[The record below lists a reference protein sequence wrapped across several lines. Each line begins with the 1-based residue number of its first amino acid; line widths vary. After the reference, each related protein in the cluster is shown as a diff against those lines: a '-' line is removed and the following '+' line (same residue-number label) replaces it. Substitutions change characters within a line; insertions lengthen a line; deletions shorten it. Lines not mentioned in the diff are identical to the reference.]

1 MATLFTPSSASPFVP
16 LLSSPRTLLH
26 FTNYPSAATCR
37 PYHNHRPLRASNDE
51 SVVAAADPEADERSE
66 ADRLV
71 DGVEFGELCNEFE
84 CISSPLVESTA
95 RQLARDIL
103 EMREGNRALGTF
115 AVSVKYKDPLR
126 AFTGREKY
134 KRPLWVT
141 DVLDKPVVMQN
152 QSCCRSIVNKMAQ
165 LMLKIILGG
174 LQEMVMLSTSLLS
187 IKWTVRGRPKSFI
200 ANIGGDVIVK
210 VNSQFTLNQISGQVI
225 EHEES
230 WDLSESSAIA
240 QAYFWISR
248 RIFSTKEAGKDVAES
263 IKNTANRFPVEKENM
278 EIYPDPSGD
287 PTKITIHV
295 GCGGDGG
302 GVANAKRMF
311 GSRVI
316 HLEIYLEM
324 CAHVVRE
331 SDTVITC
338 CNALTL
344 TLFILFDSL
353 LLSLGRDAIANSV
366 SASSSAV
373 VVVVGVLCVVE
384 IELRRRPLR
393 LLRLDRLLRLR
404 FPSRSQTTGR
414 SISLS
419 PSLCFD

>member
-26 FTNYPSAATCR
+26 FTNYPSAATFR
-37 PYHNHRPLRASNDE
+37 PYHNPRPLRASNDE
-51 SVVAAADPEADERSE
+51 SAVAAADPEAEERSE

-141 DVLDKPVVMQN
+141 DVLDKPVV
-152 QSCCRSIVNKMAQ
+152 R
-165 LMLKIILGG
+165 

-200 ANIGGDVIVK
+200 AIVGGDVIVK

-248 RIFSTKEAGKDVAES
+248 RIFSTKESGKDVAES

-287 PTKITIHV
+287 PTKFFQRD
-295 GCGGDGG
+295 DG
-302 GVANAKRMF
+302 F
-311 GSRVI
+311 Q
-316 HLEIYLEM
+316 
-324 CAHVVRE
+324 
-331 SDTVITC
+331 
-338 CNALTL
+338 
-344 TLFILFDSL
+344 
-353 LLSLGRDAIANSV
+353 RDAYQIALFLAIV
-366 SASSSAV
+366 YFV
-373 VVVVGVLCVVE
+373 VQF
-384 IELRRRPLR
+384 LR
-393 LLRLDRLLRLR
+393 
-404 FPSRSQTTGR
+404 TT
-414 SISLS
+414 L
-419 PSLCFD
+419 